1 MTLKSEGQW
10 CRCRPWNGSGAD
22 DTDDDDDHDDDL
34 VAEFAKRQ
42 EEAHPGQQEITA
54 EKPAT

>member
-1 MTLKSEGQW
+1 MVSLSPMEWDGH
-10 CRCRPWNGSGAD
+10 AD
-22 DTDDDDDHDDDL
+22 DTDDDDDHDDDS
-34 VAEFAKRQ
+34 VAAEFAKQQ